1 MKINLK
7 KTIQFK
13 NLSKDLNLIHFDKN
27 FSSKYYFKEPIVHGV
42 NVCLAALSGYLK
54 NKNIQIT
61 SIKINFLNFIL
72 INEEFFFKFNRNK
85 IIVYN
90 NINKKI
96 EIDLKIRRVQN
107 SQEKIISKKIINYF
121 NFKKNY
127 NNNLIKELLFISKF
141 IGSTKPGN
149 GSLIQTIKI
158 NYNEKNNLRKKIL
171 TKRIVNQIFNIS
183 YSHKNFNINVV
194 ASKLAPFNL
203 KNKKTMISSKVLQ
216 NIRNK
221 KILIF
226 GPTSDL
232 SKRLLLPKI
241 KKNCEIHSYSFRVSN
256 NQINLKKK
264 DFIPMKKLLLSL
276 KPDYIFYF
284 SSPKILSNNK
294 FSRALYSRYKLVYV
308 DYFNELLKIVKNH
321 LKKTKIFYPSTIY
334 LEKSQKNKKG
344 VFNYIKAKKLGEK
357 ICKLYGYKS
366 IVKVY
371 RLPQYQSRSNYNILG
386 FYEGKKIFTFDNYLN
401 HFFKEN

>member
-13 NLSKDLNLIHFDKN
+13 NLSKDLNLIHFNKN
-27 FSSKYYFKEPIVHGV
+27 FSSKYYFREPIVHGV

-54 NKNIQIT
+54 KKDIQIT
-61 SIKINFLNFIL
+61 SIKINFLNYIL
-72 INEEFFFKFNRNK
+72 VNEEFFFKFNKNK

-96 EIDLKIRRVQN
+96 EINLKIRKVQ
-107 SQEKIISKKIINYF
+107 SVQEKIISKKIINYF

-141 IGSTKPGN
+141 IGSNKPGN
-149 GSLIQTIKI
+149 GSLIQSIKI
-158 NYNEKNNLRKKIL
+158 NYNEKSNLRKKIL
-171 TKRIVNQIFNIS
+171 IKRIVNQIFNIS
-183 YSHKNFNINVV
+183 YSYKNFNINVV
-194 ASKLAPFNL
+194 ASKLTPFIL
-203 KNKKTMISSKVLQ
+203 KNKKTMISTNVLQ
-216 NIRNK
+216 NIKNK

-226 GPTSDL
+226 GPSSDL

-241 KKNCEIHSYSFRVSN
+241 KKNCEIHSYSFRISH
-256 NQINLKKK
+256 NQIYLKKK
-264 DFIPMKKLLLSL
+264 DFIPMKKLILKL

-294 FSRALYSRYKLVYV
+294 FSKALYLRYKLVYV
-308 DYFNELLKIVKNH
+308 DYFNELLKIVKNN
-321 LKKTKIFYPSTIY
+321 LIKTKIFYPSTIY
-334 LEKSQKNKKG
+334 LEKSQKAKQG
-344 VFNYIKAKKLGEK
+344 VLNYIKAKKLGEK
-357 ICKLYGYKS
+357 ICKFSSYKRF
-366 IVKVY
+366 VKLY